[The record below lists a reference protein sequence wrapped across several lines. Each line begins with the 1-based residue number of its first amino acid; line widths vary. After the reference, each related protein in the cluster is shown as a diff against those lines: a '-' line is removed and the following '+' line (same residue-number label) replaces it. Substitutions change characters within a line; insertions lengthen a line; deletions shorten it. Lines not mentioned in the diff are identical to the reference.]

1 VSVAPIKVLLVE
13 DDQSEA
19 DELSGLLMQAVHFV
33 PMVITQAQQLSLA
46 LEQLTQTFFDIVLL
60 DITLGEGEKLNG
72 FQQIHTKAPT
82 VPIIIL
88 SGFQDATLAIEAV
101 RRGAQDYLVKGQ
113 IDSPLLVRSIRYGI
127 ERQRL
132 LLEVQESRWQ
142 QQQER
147 ELLLLEQFP
156 ANQSTAVASKLYGS
170 LLLRESVPDKFNQ
183 LVQQYANIMDLALEQ
198 RIYRVTHPISEQLRE
213 VAQQLG
219 FLKASPKDVINIHT
233 NAIKQKI
240 SDVPPA
246 KAQAYIE
253 ESRIMVLELMGCLVS
268 YYRKYHLAFSQVQHV
283 RLSDK

>member
-1 VSVAPIKVLLVE
+1 MSVAPIKVLLVE
-13 DDQSEA
+13 DDQGEA
-19 DELSGLLMQAVHFV
+19 DELSGLLMQAVHSV

-46 LEQLTQTFFDIVLL
+46 LEQLTQTSFDIVLL
-60 DITLGEGEKLNG
+60 DITLGEGEKLSG
-72 FQQIHTKAPT
+72 FEQIHTKAPT

-132 LLEVQESRWQ
+132 LLEVQQSRWQ

>member
-13 DDQSEA
+13 DDQGEA
-19 DELSGLLMQAVHFV
+19 DELSGLLMQAVHSV

-46 LEQLTQTFFDIVLL
+46 LEQLTQTSFDIVLL
-60 DITLGEGEKLNG
+60 DITLGEGEKLSG
-72 FQQIHTKAPT
+72 FEQIHTKAPT

-132 LLEVQESRWQ
+132 LLEVQQSRWQ